1 MEHWERIRKLID
13 HFGMNVNSFS
23 DEIGISNNV
32 TIGTIINQHRK
43 PTKKTLEKI
52 IKRFPIINYDWLL
65 TGQGKMLKEQ
75 KISDEDLPDLAN
87 VSERNEIYGNNYGII
102 INNYKQRIS
111 DLEKLLES
119 RKHEI
124 EYLNKIIN
132 MLEQN

>member
-13 HFGMNVNSFS
+13 HFGMNVNNFS

-65 TGQGKMLKEQ
+65 TGQGKMLKEP